1 MSAIQLLDLSELD
14 AHMLSRVAES
24 IYWMSRYVERAEN
37 VARFIDVNLQ
47 LMLDDPSGEGQQ
59 WLPLVNTTGDHEE
72 FEKRYGKATQ
82 QNVIHFL
89 TFDAENPNS
98 ILSCVRA
105 ARENAP
111 HRSRDH
117 LLRDVAPVKQILPDG
132 ERSRRGQLARARQ
145 SPRVLHRRQERQ
157 SSFQRHHPQPR

>member
-1 MSAIQLLDLSELD
+1 
-14 AHMLSRVAES
+14 MLSRVADS

-72 FEKRYGKATQ
+72 FEKRVGKGTQ
-82 QNVIHFL
+82 ENVIHFL

-105 ARENAP
+105 ARERP
-111 HRSRDH
+111 HRPGDH
-117 LLRDVAPVKQILPDG
+117 LFRNVARVEQILPDG
-132 ERSRRGQLARARQ
+132 HCRGG
-145 SPRVLHRRQERQ
+145 
-157 SSFQRHHPQPR
+157 